1 MKTIIRTIRPGV
13 VLAVAVLALSGLA
26 GQSWAHHAFATEFD
40 ASRPVLLRGE
50 VSKVEFIN
58 PHSWIHINVENEDGS
73 VTEWMIEG
81 GSPNALLR
89 RGIDRNTLPIG
100 TVIIVDG
107 YGSRDGANKA
117 VGVDVKH
124 EDGRELFLG
133 GTARDQQ

>member
-1 MKTIIRTIRPGV
+1 MKAITQAIQ
-13 VLAVAVLALSGLA
+13 LAVAIVALSGLA
-26 GQSWAHHAFATEFD
+26 GPLWAHHAFSTEFD
-40 ASRPVLLRGE
+40 ASRPVLLRGK
-50 VSKVEFIN
+50 VSRVEFIN
-58 PHSWIHINVENEDGS
+58 PHSWIHIDVENEDGT
-73 VTEWMIEG
+73 VTQWMIEG

-100 TVIIVDG
+100 TMIVVDG

-133 GTARDQQ
+133 GTAREQ